1 MTNLKSVCVLAER
14 GGCLHGGR
22 FPRNC
27 QCALVHY
34 LGEETARSSTEHRGL
49 RNEEGERERE
59 GRRKYSLRKE
69 QRKRGHLLMKTE
81 ARRNLLLQIFYQ
93 VLACFTR
100 IGF

>member
-1 MTNLKSVCVLAER
+1 MSAR
-14 GGCLHGGR
+14 GAVPSQLPVRAG
-22 FPRNC
+22 P
-27 QCALVHY
+27 Y

-93 VLACFTR
+93 VFGLFYTNWFLVIYPLFYFLLCHD
-100 IGF
+100 